1 MGRRSVASAV
11 TSTLTALTVACGSH
25 GGTPP
30 PTGTADPRA
39 AAAPTPGATPPGTTV
54 AAPDAPAA
62 PPAVALVAAPR
73 LDLDANR
80 PRWHVYDRGLVLPI
94 ATEGL
99 RKYDLAYRSPWSAV
113 RGAGADAY
121 RTLRGTATLTF
132 PWTAPDGD
140 AAAEVI
146 VRGRGLGKLRI
157 TLDGRRLDAP
167 VVADGEA
174 RVAIPGGALTAG
186 EHALTVAAGGD
197 TRWQAIEIAPVG
209 AAACATPGTWRKVA
223 LYTELPAGAH
233 VFLGGAVASPSPAG
247 VMPPAGPPP
256 ATRDNAGT
264 RPADAADAPVR
275 VTLTDEDGAVREA
288 YAGPLGGLA
297 TPRALPVAADHVA
310 RVDLVADG
318 CAAWHGLKIGVATSQ
333 RPVPAPAPVDNVVLM
348 VVDTL
353 RADRLAAY
361 GPTRVQTPRLTAA
374 AARGAVFLRHQS
386 MAPSSPP
393 SHATIHTGQIP
404 RVHGIA
410 GDDGTLGADTPI
422 LSALLHAAGFATHYV
437 GNNDF
442 AMSRFKQ
449 VGKWDSFET
458 PYYAHGKDC
467 APIVASALAH
477 ATAAHA
483 ANKRFFVSLLP
494 IEPHVAYRFHDGV
507 TETYWPGP
515 WPKPFAKAVTGA
527 HLGRIKSMKLTADDW
542 QRLRALYDGEVTH
555 MDACYGALEDGLR
568 AAGLIDRTAV
578 IIASDHGEGQGER
591 GGRAGH
597 AYSLNR
603 ELVATPLIVIG
614 GVAPGSVTAP
624 TSNLDLAPTV
634 LALLGQ
640 PADPRMQGQSLVPL
654 TGDRPLAPSI
664 VASEYGKSYALRASR
679 WQLVVDYDGD
689 QHLYDV
695 AVDPDEDHDAVAT
708 APIALR
714 YLRDAAG
721 LYLAHRT
728 RWHSAT
734 WGNLADLAPGNPL
747 AAGALPSAP

>member
-1 MGRRSVASAV
+1 MGRLPVAATV
-11 TSTLTALTVACGSH
+11 TSTFAALTLACGSH
-25 GGTPP
+25 GGAPS
-30 PTGTADPRA
+30 PTGTTDPRA
-39 AAAPTPGATPPGTTV
+39 AAAPAAAPGADP
-54 AAPDAPAA
+54 AAPAA
-62 PPAVALVAAPR
+62 PAAPAPPPVTLAATPR

-99 RKYDLAYRSPWSAV
+99 RKYDQAYRSPWSAV

-121 RTLRGTATLTF
+121 RTLRGATTLSF
-132 PWTAPDGD
+132 PWTAADGD
-140 AAAEVI
+140 GAAELI
-146 VRGRGLGKLRI
+146 VRGRGLAKLRVS
-157 TLDGRRLDAP
+157 LDGRRLAAP
-167 VVADGEA
+167 TVADGEA
-174 RVAIPGGALTAG
+174 RIAIPAGALSAG
-186 EHALTVAAGGD
+186 EHALTVAASGD
-197 TRWQAIEIAPVG
+197 TRWQTIELAPAG
-209 AAACATPGTWRKVA
+209 ATACATPGTWRKVA
-223 LYTELPAGAH
+223 LYTELPPGAQ
-233 VFLGGAVASPSPAG
+233 LILAQPASGG
-247 VMPPAGPPP
+247 PPA
-256 ATRDNAGT
+256 AT
-264 RPADAADAPVR
+264 DAPVR
-275 VTLTDEDGAVREA
+275 VTLTDEDGAVREV

-297 TPRALPVAADHVA
+297 TPRALPIAADHVA
-310 RVDLVADG
+310 RLDLAADG
-318 CAAWHGLKIGVATSQ
+318 CAAWEHLQIAVATSQ
-333 RPVPAPAPVDNVVLM
+333 RPVPAPAPVDNVVLL

-422 LSALLHAAGFATHYV
+422 LSALLARAGFATHYV

-449 VGKWDSFET
+449 VGKWASFET

-467 APIVASALAH
+467 APIVERALAH
-477 ATAAHA
+477 ATAAQA
-483 ANKRFFVSLLP
+483 AGKRFFVSLLP

-507 TETYWPGP
+507 TDAYWPGP
-515 WPKPFAKAVTGA
+515 WPKPFAKVVTGA
-527 HLGRIKSMKLTADDW
+527 HLGRLKSMRLTADDW

-568 AAGLIDRTAV
+568 AAGLLDRTAV

-614 GVAPGSVTAP
+614 GVAPGPVTAP

-640 PADPRMQGQSLVPL
+640 PADPRMQGANLLPL
-654 TGDRPLAPSI
+654 AGDRPLAPSI

-695 AVDPDEDHDAVAT
+695 AADPDEEHDAVAT

-728 RWHSAT
+728 RWHAAR

-747 AAGALPSAP
+747 AETALPSAP

>member
-1 MGRRSVASAV
+1 M
-11 TSTLTALTVACGSH
+11 
-25 GGTPP
+25 
-30 PTGTADPRA
+30 
-39 AAAPTPGATPPGTTV
+39 
-54 AAPDAPAA
+54 
-62 PPAVALVAAPR
+62 
-73 LDLDANR
+73 
-80 PRWHVYDRGLVLPI
+80 
-94 ATEGL
+94 
-99 RKYDLAYRSPWSAV
+99 
-113 RGAGADAY
+113 
-121 RTLRGTATLTF
+121 
-132 PWTAPDGD
+132 
-140 AAAEVI
+140 
-146 VRGRGLGKLRI
+146 
-157 TLDGRRLDAP
+157 
-167 VVADGEA
+167 
-174 RVAIPGGALTAG
+174 
-186 EHALTVAAGGD
+186 
-197 TRWQAIEIAPVG
+197 
-209 AAACATPGTWRKVA
+209 
-223 LYTELPAGAH
+223 
-233 VFLGGAVASPSPAG
+233 
-247 VMPPAGPPP
+247 
-256 ATRDNAGT
+256 
-264 RPADAADAPVR
+264 
-275 VTLTDEDGAVREA
+275 
-288 YAGPLGGLA
+288 
-297 TPRALPVAADHVA
+297 
-310 RVDLVADG
+310 
-318 CAAWHGLKIGVATSQ
+318 
-333 RPVPAPAPVDNVVLM
+333 PAPAPVDNVVLL

-422 LSALLHAAGFATHYV
+422 LSALLARAGFATHYV

-449 VGKWDSFET
+449 VGKWASFET

-467 APIVASALAH
+467 APIVERALAH
-477 ATAAHA
+477 ATAAQA
-483 ANKRFFVSLLP
+483 AGKRFFVSLLP

-507 TETYWPGP
+507 TDAYWPGP
-515 WPKPFAKAVTGA
+515 WPKPFAKVVTGA
-527 HLGRIKSMKLTADDW
+527 HLGRLKSMRLTADDW

-568 AAGLIDRTAV
+568 AAGLLDRTAV

-614 GVAPGSVTAP
+614 GVAPGPVTAP

-640 PADPRMQGQSLVPL
+640 PADPRMQGANLLPL
-654 TGDRPLAPSI
+654 AGDRPLAPSI

-695 AVDPDEDHDAVAT
+695 AVDPDEEHDAVAT

-728 RWHSAT
+728 RWHAAR

-747 AAGALPSAP
+747 AETALPSAP